1 MATVSLDNQMPGW
14 TIHAACVLIMLMA
27 AGMACSIMRDIIQ
40 MQAMWRSA
48 AAYKERKAEK
58 KRRELEKE
66 RHDIEA
72 RILSQ
77 VKPPEADCAGAKKR
91 HGVDLRETDLRLF
104 TSEGNRN
111 DHHAG
116 IPEDHVQGE
125 GYQDAVPCRSEG

>member
-14 TIHAACVLIMLMA
+14 TIHAACVLILLMA

-40 MQAMWRSA
+40 MQAMWQSV

-66 RHDIEA
+66 KHDIEA

-91 HGVDLRETDLRLF
+91 HGVDLRETDLRIF
-104 TSEGNRN
+104 TTEENKN
-111 DHHAG
+111 DYHTG
-116 IPEDHVQGE
+116 IPKDHLQRA
-125 GYQDAVPCRSEG
+125 GYPDAVPCGSEG